1 MTNHPCGTHLVGSIP
16 LSNTHAAMDTT
27 ARLLSQYIK
36 RIPDGETGE
45 RSNWIRWQEKVF
57 SSVEALELT
66 SSDPYRSVFGLKGDR
81 SIDQLELPPLGYA
94 EAALDSFSVF
104 LAMQQAGR
112 IPNNMRFQ
120 VSLPTPLAPVQFY
133 IDAKTQPDFEP
144 IYEKKLLEE
153 LSIIADS
160 IPHEKLAVQWDTAVE
175 FGILEGTF
183 PTFFSDKASEILARL
198 IRLGKA
204 VPDTIELGFHLC
216 YGDSG
221 HQHFV
226 EPRDTSL
233 LVNVANGIAI
243 GINRT
248 LNWLH
253 LPVPRDRIDDDYF
266 QPLTKLSLHEKTELY
281 LGLIHMSDG
290 APGARRRIET
300 AKRFVQEFGIATECG
315 FGRRPAETVE
325 PLMQLHAYLAD
336 LIA

>member
-1 MTNHPCGTHLVGSIP
+1 M
-16 LSNTHAAMDTT
+16 
-27 ARLLSQYIK
+27 
-36 RIPDGETGE
+36 
-45 RSNWIRWQEKVF
+45 
-57 SSVEALELT
+57 
-66 SSDPYRSVFGLKGDR
+66 
-81 SIDQLELPPLGYA
+81 
-94 EAALDSFSVF
+94 
-104 LAMQQAGR
+104 
-112 IPNNMRFQ
+112 
-120 VSLPTPLAPVQFY
+120 
-133 IDAKTQPDFEP
+133 
-144 IYEKKLLEE
+144 
-153 LSIIADS
+153 
-160 IPHEKLAVQWDTAVE
+160 DTAVE

-300 AKRFVQEFGIATECG
+300 AKRFVREFGIATECG